1 VRNSSSMTRER
12 PIGVRLLH
20 VLFAGFTLLILLL
33 ITSAYVGI
41 DAMRSTESGA
51 ARLVEEQRATLRL
64 IDDIQRNED
73 SLSAVF
79 YTLAS
84 APGRTNRAALL
95 ESLEVRE
102 RAIRRTINTGRATAD
117 PQLWNKVSESAE
129 AFIAEGRHVLQTGGP
144 PPEPFYRRHEE
155 LINTLA
161 ELAAS
166 HFDAAAAAQRREL
179 VGSQNRIRNSLA
191 LLGVALFIA
200 MIGAVVTVRTVSQMF
215 RRLNWQ
221 AAELGALSSRT
232 MSDQEETAR
241 RFSRELHD
249 EFGQT
254 LSALEANL
262 VAMHNARRY
271 DLTAMQDCLA
281 LVKQAIDNT
290 RELSQLLRPSIL
302 DDFGLSDSLR
312 WLADTFSQRTAIQ
325 VDYESIGSHRV
336 PGETE
341 TQLFRIAQ
349 EALTNIARHANAT
362 LVRMSL
368 AFNES
373 HLSLTISDNGQGFSS
388 VRNRAGLGLVGMR
401 ARARTAGGSL
411 KVKSTAGQGV
421 TIEVELPIE
430 QTQNAAQNSH
440 LARR

>member
-1 VRNSSSMTRER
+1 MNRER
-12 PIGVRLLH
+12 PIGVHLLR
-20 VLFAGFTLLILLL
+20 VLVAGFTLLILLL
-33 ITSAYVGI
+33 VACVYVGI
-41 DAMRSTESGA
+41 DAMRSAEYSA
-51 ARLVEEQRATLRL
+51 ARLVEDQRATLRL

-84 APGRTNRAALL
+84 APERTNRTALL
-95 ESLEVRE
+95 ESLETRE
-102 RAIRRTINTGRATAD
+102 RAIRRTINTGRDTGD
-117 PQLWNKVSESAE
+117 PQLWKKVSDSAE
-129 AFIAEGRHVLQTGGP
+129 AFIAEGRRILRTGER
-144 PPEPFYRRHEE
+144 PPEVFYRRHED
-155 LINTLA
+155 LISVLA
-161 ELAAS
+161 ELASS
-166 HFDAAAAAQRREL
+166 HFDAAAAAQKREI
-179 VGSQNRIRNSLA
+179 VGSQKRVRNSLV
-191 LLGVALFIA
+191 LLGVALCTA
-200 MIGAVVTVRTVSQMF
+200 MVGAVLTVRAVSQIF

-249 EFGQT
+249 EFGQN

-271 DLTAMQDCLA
+271 NPTGMDDCLA

-302 DDFGLSDSLR
+302 DDFGLSASIR

-325 VDYESIGSHRV
+325 VDCECNGSHRL

-362 LVRMSL
+362 IVRMHLDS
-368 AFNES
+368 NDS
-373 HLSLTISDNGQGFSS
+373 RLSLIISDNGQGFANS
-388 VRNRAGLGLVGMR
+388 RRRAGLGLVGMR
-401 ARARTAGGSL
+401 ARARTAGGAL
-411 KVKSTAGQGV
+411 RVTSTPGQGV
-421 TIEVELPIE
+421 TIEVELPME
-430 QTQNAAQNSH
+430 QTQDAAQNSH
-440 LARR
+440 ITR